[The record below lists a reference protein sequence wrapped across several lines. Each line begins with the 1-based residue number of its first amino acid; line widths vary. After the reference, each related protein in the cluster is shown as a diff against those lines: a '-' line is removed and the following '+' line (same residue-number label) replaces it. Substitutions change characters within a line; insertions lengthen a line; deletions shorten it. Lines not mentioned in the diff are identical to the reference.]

1 MLASQAPVAGG
12 IELGEVN
19 LAGNDTGVG
28 SARVGANDGS
38 QIEINDNSVQLDEVL
53 PQAINRAQ
61 GGIEI
66 INQNANDLPGIEEVK
81 EEEAADDESY
91 YVSVYSNQSEVD
103 N

>member
-38 QIEINDNSVQLDEVL
+38 QIEINDNSV
-53 PQAINRAQ
+53 
-61 GGIEI
+61 
-66 INQNANDLPGIEEVK
+66 
-81 EEEAADDESY
+81 
-91 YVSVYSNQSEVD
+91 
-103 N
+103 